1 MIIKLETSSTSY
13 QTLHCCLDTHSALK
27 IPIMFLTR
35 NDLLMLGLEG
45 EELFTVVGPGKTTS
59 KKSQISSKT
68 DNGNI
73 LHMSAK
79 YYLVV

>member
-1 MIIKLETSSTSY
+1 
-13 QTLHCCLDTHSALK
+13 
-27 IPIMFLTR
+27 MFLTR